1 MKHTIIYKTL
11 FALAVTTVLAS
22 CSGIADTKSEAT
34 GAVVVSGSLAL
45 GGALPQT
52 VLAANKTARTVT
64 ATLPAI
70 TYSVTAQKG
79 TETVSATVDGTAFTF
94 AFATLGTW
102 TITASGTDG
111 TGAQVVSGSVQ
122 SDVSATGTTISVPV
136 TPSQNGRGKVSL
148 TLTDKSA
155 KIAAVTVYVLADGE
169 KTALTAADFSDGTAT
184 IAVSDVDAGI
194 YQVLFDFT
202 DATGNTLYTCRETA
216 TVYNNLTTDTW
227 YGTAPYLQQN
237 AAGSYDFVLTEALI
251 AGYDAEIVPTTKT
264 VLYTSTKDAETNTTT
279 YNYYLADS
287 ADDSL
292 SGDAVLTGRFSTFAF
307 DKNGALYTLGAT
319 TTTSGGYTYTYATLK
334 SNRSDFT
341 ESQTNASASSTNLLA
356 YDSGTDTLWLC
367 TTSSDTSFYGYAD
380 ISSATGFEDS
390 TASTVYC
397 ATGIYTDSSNDLDKT
412 ISPKA
417 FAVHDG
423 IFYIA
428 GTASGSW
435 YLASMNPKALLED
448 STNFR
453 SHGATDLGLSD
464 SGLSSA
470 ATITDILYQDG
481 AVYLLLRDVNTA
493 ISSVQA
499 SRGAVIKYD
508 THLGTVAKTGWSAES
523 VQNTA
528 MNASYKMYAFT
539 NDDKQL
545 YKTYDT
551 DPLIISGT
559 DYFEKY
565 TNSSSVQVE
574 TFFNTKFPSFY
585 APNIGNTTLS
595 ENAFYGPQS
604 KAKETRNLRRRSL
617 LLHQQRR
624 HLELQERKQNC
635 HR

>member
-1 MKHTIIYKTL
+1 MLYGTQQVQVAAGGASGITISAYYAPQGDVTGAL
-11 FALAVTTVLAS
+11 SLAVTVPQGVAHVAAYEQAATAGATRTLLAEADVTGGSAVLTAS
-22 CSGIADTKSEAT
+22 
-34 GAVVVSGSLAL
+34 AVSAGTHYVTLAFSDAL
-45 GGALPQT
+45 GNT
-52 VLAANKTARTVT
+52 RYTCR
-64 ATLPAI
+64 
-70 TYSVTAQKG
+70 
-79 TETVSATVDGTAFTF
+79 E
-94 AFATLGTW
+94 
-102 TITASGTDG
+102 
-111 TGAQVVSGSVQ
+111 
-122 SDVSATGTTISVPV
+122 
-136 TPSQNGRGKVSL
+136 
-148 TLTDKSA
+148 
-155 KIAAVTVYVLADGE
+155 AVTVYGGFV
-169 KTALTAADFSDGTAT
+169 
-184 IAVSDVDAGI
+184 
-194 YQVLFDFT
+194 
-202 DATGNTLYTCRETA
+202 
-216 TVYNNLTTDTW
+216 TDTW
-227 YGTAPYLQQN
+227 YGTAPYLQ
-237 AAGSYDFVLTEALI
+237 AASDGAYTFMLTDALI
-251 AGYDAEIVPTTKT
+251 TAYGAEAVPSTQL

-624 HLELQERKQNC
+624 HLELQEREQNR